1 VPVLRISQAAAQEQ
15 VTRTQM
21 NLEKNMTNEE
31 LQKAIAFA
39 TTVLSE
45 TTGTDYAYNL
55 FKTHLTALVL
65 EQERRAK
72 SK

>member
-1 VPVLRISQAAAQEQ
+1 
-15 VTRTQM
+15 M